1 LFLAALGVHPVSSSR
16 VWVGGRSIF
25 PFPVTLRYKG
35 MNLIRVEDT
44 LQVEFPSGARREFQ
58 GTRRTLIEEERE

>member
-1 LFLAALGVHPVSSSR
+1 
-16 VWVGGRSIF
+16 
-25 PFPVTLRYKG
+25 